1 MQRWGEGTYEAN
13 PVYFHTLLRELGG
26 HGEEISR
33 DIDRVFESQA
43 WVVTLRAQIAI
54 LHAHLPHHGPQP
66 LLAGPQVRRLV
77 LGGVEVGGEG
87 IVELLLQRCEVRW
100 GAVGS
105 RFVPQGYEGL
115 VKRSEEVDEVQ
126 EAVEVVGLGIG
137 RVIVLGGEGD
147 GGLEGEGT
155 VTLKG
160 VGPGGILARSQLVQM

>member
-1 MQRWGEGTYEAN
+1 M
-13 PVYFHTLLRELGG
+13 YFHTLLRELGG